1 MEDQSKT
8 KNKHQMITF
17 KIKEVNKSIKNNRKK
32 SKIESDKVQKSISKF
47 HLKTKKQNTTL
58 HLSLYLVAFLFEFHF
73 FLSLISL

>member
-47 HLKTKKQNTTL
+47 HLKTKKKTKHHPT
-58 HLSLYLVAFLFEFHF
+58 SLT
-73 FLSLISL
+73 ISCGFSF